1 MGIKEIDVKERI
13 LTPQYFYGF
22 KYTGPNTDKAL
33 KVVPGLIK
41 TTFGIPSKDFAV
53 PDFRFDISDDSSR
66 GFYAKYE
73 GNFKFFGGDAWT
85 KGRIEITM
93 QGSYA
98 TKTGEGW
105 FKLVIIPML
114 TTKFVYAN
122 SLQRLFYHGWHL
134 MFYNKQKRKYAQR
147 VIEVTQKYISE
158 LRKVYK
164 LVEVNK

>member
-98 TKTGEGW
+98 TKTGEGK

-114 TTKFVYAN
+114 TTSFTYENAFQKM
-122 SLQRLFYHGWHL
+122 LYHGWHL
-134 MFYNKQKRKYAQR
+134 MVYNRQKRKYADIVKR
-147 VIEVTQKYISE
+147 TTQKFIDE
-158 LRKVYK
+158 LKSVYK
-164 LVEVNK
+164 IKQVE